1 MNDAKLIHVV
11 TGCLFNQNAE
21 LLVVRKRNTERFM
34 LPGGKPEA
42 GESPAATLLREWQE
56 ELGIQPKG
64 KPALLGTF
72 TAAAA
77 NEPDH
82 RVSATTW
89 LIDNANIEGIRCAA
103 EIAEYAWI
111 SLDPQPQLPL
121 APLLQHHIIPALQRF
136 LSGPG
141 AAPVD

>member
-42 GESPAATLLREWQE
+42 GESPPAT
-56 ELGIQPKG
+56 
-64 KPALLGTF
+64 
-72 TAAAA
+72 
-77 NEPDH
+77 
-82 RVSATTW
+82 
-89 LIDNANIEGIRCAA
+89 
-103 EIAEYAWI
+103 
-111 SLDPQPQLPL
+111 
-121 APLLQHHIIPALQRF
+121 LLQHHIIPALQRF